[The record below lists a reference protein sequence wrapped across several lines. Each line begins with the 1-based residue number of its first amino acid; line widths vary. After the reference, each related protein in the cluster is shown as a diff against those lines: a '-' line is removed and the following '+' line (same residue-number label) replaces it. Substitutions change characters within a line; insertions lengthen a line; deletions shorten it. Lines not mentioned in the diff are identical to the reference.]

1 MFRDNGCKG
10 HILERIWN
18 VSNCTFFVAVS
29 LEQWQTTSSDVSIG
43 SVCQLDRNSDRERER
58 ERERERDRDE
68 QREILIQI
76 NTYTVYKEKDREM
89 EKNVQ

>member
-58 ERERERDRDE
+58 ERERDRDG